1 MFMQDF
7 TRFAPVGAVFPA
19 LPVTTGMAAGT
30 PVETRSGWTPV
41 ERLRPGDSVYTL
53 DGGLRTIAAMD
64 RSWLLPAMQ
73 GAALAVPGGAFGNC
87 SDILLMPD
95 QHVLLDLDREDIA
108 QGGLPDALAVLI
120 PARALEG
127 ERCIRSQ
134 PVIRPLEV
142 ITLLFPEEELVWAAS
157 GVLLHCPAV
166 AAGVGSPP
174 MGDTLPG
181 LTEAEARRIL
191 AARTCEDALPGW
203 CA

>member
-7 TRFAPVGAVFPA
+7 TRFAPVGTAFPA

-30 PVETRSGWTPV
+30 PVETRAGWTPV
-41 ERLRPGDSVYTL
+41 ERLRPGDAVYTL

-73 GAALAVPGGAFGNC
+73 GTMLTVPGGAFGNC
-87 SDILLMPD
+87 ADLVLMPD

-108 QGGLPDALAVLI
+108 QGVLPDALAVLI

-127 ERCIRSQ
+127 ERQIHSRAVTE
-134 PVIRPLEV
+134 PMEV

-157 GVLLHCPAV
+157 GVLLHCPAI

-174 MGDTLPG
+174 AGDVLPC
-181 LTEAEARRIL
+181 LTAAVARRVL
-191 AARTCEDALPGW
+191 AARAGDAGLPGW